1 MSTNNPLVSILIA
14 NYNNEKFL
22 SRSINSCL
30 NQSYTN
36 FEIIIFDDKS
46 TDNSKSILQSYEKN
60 DKIKIFFNDQE
71 KKNVP
76 ALDAANSY
84 FNAFKKSSGSIIS
97 LLDSDDYF
105 DNNKIL
111 KIVEFFERRRSKDLV
126 QNLPAISY
134 SDKFKKKLN
143 RNNFLSFMPYFA
155 PESCI
160 SFRRKLMSDFLA
172 SNDKFY
178 SKYNDVWLGF
188 RLEVF
193 AYYCLRK
200 FGSLNKHLTFYE
212 SLGESKKYSFFKKNW
227 MNRRMN
233 SFEFLLEISSKNG
246 DYRSNFEYYRSKHF
260 GLFYKLDYTFT
271 KLLTKIYNFILK

>member
-36 FEIIIFDDKS
+36 YEIIIFDDKS
-46 TDNSKSILQSYEKN
+46 TDNSKSILQNFEKN

-71 KKNVP
+71 KKNIP

-84 FNAFKKSSGSIIS
+84 FKAFEKSKGLIIS

-105 DNNKIL
+105 ETNKISSV
-111 KIVEFFERRRSKDLV
+111 VEFFERRRSKDLV

-134 SDKFKKKLN
+134 SGKFKKKLN
-143 RNNFLSFMPYFA
+143 KNNFFSFMPYFA

-160 SFRRKLMSDFLA
+160 SFRREFMLDFLGTIEGHY
-172 SNDKFY
+172 N
-178 SKYNDVWLGF
+178 KYNDVWLGF

-212 SLGESKKYSFFKKNW
+212 SLGESKKYSFFKKKW
-227 MNRRMN
+227 MNRRNN
-233 SFEFLLEISSKNG
+233 SFDFLLEISSKNR
-246 DYRSNFEYYRSKHF
+246 DYRSNFEYYKFKHF